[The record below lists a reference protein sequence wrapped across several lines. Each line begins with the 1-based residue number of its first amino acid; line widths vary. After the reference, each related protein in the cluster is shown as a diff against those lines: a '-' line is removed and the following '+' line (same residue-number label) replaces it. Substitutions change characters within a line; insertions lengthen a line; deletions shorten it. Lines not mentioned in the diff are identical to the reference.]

1 MTSKKATCLATCA
14 AVLFH
19 ASAVM
24 TPALAQENN
33 ACPVDGC
40 TAWFKTA
47 SNNGEEITLEVE
59 SNFLPDMSKNHF
71 HIWWGENF
79 TVQQVSANAET
90 VSNVTQGD
98 WHPTSEYPNYTTA
111 SAASTTVRGD
121 ATTLCV
127 SPADRNHDI
136 LDFNQVHCVDL
147 AEILE

>member
-1 MTSKKATCLATCA
+1 MNTTKTACLAACA
-14 AVLFH
+14 TMLLQAT
-19 ASAVM
+19 ATM
-24 TPALAQENN
+24 TPAVAQENN

-40 TAWFKTA
+40 TAYFTTA
-47 SNNGEEITLEVE
+47 SNNGEEVTLTVE

-111 SAASTTVRGD
+111 SAASTTVRNG
-121 ATTLCV
+121 ATTLCI

-147 AEILE
+147 AEILD